1 MGNENKWEYD
11 YSSQNRPEGGTGYP
25 NVGSSGMNT
34 ANQYNDPQPEAS
46 AAEPE
51 TAGGAGGTTPPVQPV
66 QPQPGA
72 KPPRKKK
79 KGTGRRI
86 ARSAVA
92 LVLAGVMLLLCGC
105 GGMTTD
111 DAMDY
116 VQSALDCG
124 YKAEVKKYA
133 KITETTEKEAKKEYE
148 TNLDNSMKEAGFDE
162 TGVSDELKANYR
174 KLFEKMLKSA
184 NYKVGEVKEAG
195 DDEFKVSVEV
205 QPFTAFST
213 VSEELDN
220 WVTDTYSNIEYV
232 PSDEELNEAIMKK
245 MYELMDEK
253 MNNPTYG
260 DKTTVTVNVKVD
272 KDGAYYIPQKDLT
285 AVDDALFP
293 EDAL

>member
-1 MGNENKWEYD
+1 M
-11 YSSQNRPEGGTGYP
+11 
-25 NVGSSGMNT
+25 
-34 ANQYNDPQPEAS
+34 
-46 AAEPE
+46 
-51 TAGGAGGTTPPVQPV
+51 
-66 QPQPGA
+66 
-72 KPPRKKK
+72 RKR
-79 KGTGRRI
+79 G
-86 ARSAVA
+86 
-92 LVLAGVMLLLCGC
+92 VLAAMLTGVMLVLCGC

-111 DAMDY
+111 EAKDY
-116 VQSALDCG
+116 VKSALDAG
-124 YKAEVKKYA
+124 YKAEFKEYA
-133 KITETTEKEAKKEYE
+133 EITDSTEKETKKEYE

-293 EDAL
+293 EDSL